1 MTWSPT
7 VCVLVLAA
15 DEAYLQVIGPGA
27 IAAVGGCEDGV
38 APASE
43 SGVDHAVTYR

>member
-27 IAAVGGCEDGV
+27 IAAVGGCEDGI
-38 APASE
+38 ALASE
-43 SGVDHAVTYR
+43 SGAWTLR